1 MTLGFSPTTAG
12 VFSQTATFSGANTAS
27 VGLTGI
33 AYGLQSGL
41 TFSAS
46 AGTIIAPFATGSM
59 SAVAF
64 GGMTVSNYLS
74 QASQTG
80 LSGSGEAIYGF
91 TITNAGNYVI
101 NALVN
106 APSDAANSFY
116 INIDGQPTDPTMIWD
131 VPVTSGFTN
140 QLVSW
145 RGNGADTNN
154 QFVPIVFT
162 NLTVGTHQLIVRG
175 REAGAQLA
183 AIAVTPIPSAPSPFL
198 AWNVWQTASLTIQAQ
213 ADAAGNNSFHYDFGD
228 SSSTNVA
235 NPIHTYTAQGTYAVT
250 ITVTNSSGQKLLN
263 SKSITVT
270 P

>member
-1 MTLGFSPTTAG
+1 MTLGFCPTTAG

-46 AGTIIAPFATGSM
+46 AGTIVPPFATGSM

-116 INIDGQPTDPTMIWD
+116 INIDGQPTREANDLGCPGNEWIYEST
-131 VPVTSGFTN
+131 GF
-140 QLVSW
+140 LAGKWSEH
-145 RGNGADTNN
+145 NN

-162 NLTVGTHQLIVRG
+162 NLTG
-175 REAGAQLA
+175 R
-183 AIAVTPIPSAPSPFL
+183 I
-198 AWNVWQTASLTIQAQ
+198 N
-213 ADAAGNNSFHYDFGD
+213 
-228 SSSTNVA
+228 
-235 NPIHTYTAQGTYAVT
+235 
-250 ITVTNSSGQKLLN
+250 
-263 SKSITVT
+263 
-270 P
+270 